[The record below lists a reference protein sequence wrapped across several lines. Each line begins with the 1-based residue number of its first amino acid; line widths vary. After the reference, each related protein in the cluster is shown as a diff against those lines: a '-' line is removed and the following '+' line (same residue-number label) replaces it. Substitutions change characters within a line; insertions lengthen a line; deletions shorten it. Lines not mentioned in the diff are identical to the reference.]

1 MARCGRFLGI
11 AGVLTPG
18 IVFLCSCSGHQSFST
33 APAAGEYLPQT
44 YASLKGA
51 AAATLRVT
59 DLDGG
64 AEATGTQT
72 GALPIVNG
80 SRLRIALSGG
90 NIVSANVDAG
100 DSSEALEPAGE
111 GRWTAIV
118 RYVDSSN
125 PPVTDPVLQVTMRTK
140 TGQRTFRIP
149 VEELHQ

>member
-1 MARCGRFLGI
+1 MARFGRFLGI
-11 AGVLTPG
+11 AGVLAPG

-33 APAAGEYLPQT
+33 APAASEYLPQT
-44 YASLKGA
+44 HAGPKGA
-51 AAATLRVT
+51 ATAMLRIT

-64 AEATGTQT
+64 AEATGTRT
-72 GALPIVNG
+72 GTLPIVNG

-100 DSSEALEPAGE
+100 DSSAALEPTGE
-111 GRWTAIV
+111 GQWAAVV